1 MGSLVCEAKGNML
14 IDNDMSEQIK
24 IQLPD
29 GSVREVAQ
37 GTTPFDVA
45 MSISP
50 RLAAAV
56 VVARIRPLTTPVV
69 AGETA
74 VEEADEAQTEAGM
87 YGSASE
93 LGERLVDLAAPLNED
108 VALELLKE
116 SDEAALKVVRHSAA
130 HVMATA
136 ILELFPE
143 TKLGHGPA
151 TDNGF
156 FYDVYRETPFTEDD
170 LAAIEKR
177 MAEVVARDETFVR
190 EQESREMGLKDYAEH
205 GDFMKVHFIERFTKP
220 GDEISLYR
228 NGKFVD
234 FCRGPHVP
242 STGRVKAF
250 KVTSVAGAYWLG
262 DEKNQQLQRIYG
274 TAFFNAKD
282 MDAHFKRLEE
292 IKARDHRVL
301 GKQLDLFSIQE
312 VAGAGLIFWHPKG
325 GLIRKTMEDWMRDEC
340 IRRGYEMV
348 FTPHIMRRELWK
360 VSGHEGFYSQNMYP
374 PMELDDAE
382 YRLKPMNCPGH
393 ILIYKNSP
401 KSYRDLPQRYA
412 ELGNVYRYERSG
424 TMHGLLRVRGF
435 TQDDA
440 HIFCTPEQIESE
452 IAACVEF
459 ADEVLKAFGFA
470 EFKVELSTWDP
481 KDQKSYVG
489 SPEHWET
496 AVGSLKKVLDAKAI
510 PYREIPGEAAF
521 YGPKIDI
528 KLVDVL
534 GRLWQLSTVQFD
546 FNLPQRFELEY
557 TGEDGEKHRPVMVH
571 RALFG
576 SVERFFGVLIEHYAG
591 AFPLWLAP
599 VQVGLVPIS
608 EKHVEYARAVKAKLE
623 VAGLRVEL
631 DARNEKMNAKIRE
644 FTLQKVPFVLVMGD
658 KEAEQREVNVRVR
671 GGGVQGTFPLSE
683 FIANATTLITRK
695 ELNLSD
701 TPKWH
706 DAVLKAVQSFPT
718 DQFDLNDLYDLRDE
732 FASIFPN
739 NRHVNEKLRQQ
750 LQTLRDEGIIQFLD
764 NEGNYKRIK

>member
-1 MGSLVCEAKGNML
+1 ML
-14 IDNDMSEQIK
+14 ESVSQETIA

-29 GSVREVAQ
+29 GSLRNVAR
-37 GTTPFDVA
+37 GTTPLDIA
-45 MSISP
+45 TSISP

-56 VVARIRPLTTPVV
+56 VVARIRPLKAASTDGI
-69 AGETA
+69 AETDPGA
-74 VEEADEAQTEAGM
+74 SEEAM
-87 YGSASE
+87 YSGHPGSAD
-93 LGERLVDLAAPLNED
+93 GTRIVDLSSPLQED

-116 SDEAALKVVRHSAA
+116 SDEAALKIVRHSAA

-151 TDNGF
+151 TDQGF

-177 MAEVVARDETFVR
+177 MAEVVARNEPFVR
-190 EQESREMGLKDYAEH
+190 EEEPREKGLEDYAQQGE
-205 GDFMKVHFIERFTKP
+205 FMKVHFIERFTKP
-220 GDEISLYR
+220 GEEISLYR
-228 NGKFVD
+228 NGNFTD

-242 STGRVKAF
+242 STGRVKSF

-274 TAFFNAKD
+274 TAFFNTKD
-282 MDAHFKRLEE
+282 LDAHFKRLEE

-325 GLIRKTMEDWMRDEC
+325 GLIRKIMEDWMRDEC
-340 IRRGYEMV
+340 IRRGYNLV

-360 VSGHEGFYSQNMYP
+360 ISGHEGYYNENMYP

-393 ILIYKNSP
+393 ILIYKGNP
-401 KSYRDLPQRYA
+401 RSYRDLPIRYA

-440 HIFCTPEQIESE
+440 HIFCTPAQIE
-452 IAACVEF
+452 
-459 ADEVLKAFGFA
+459 DEVVACIDFAQSVLNTFGFTD
-470 EFKVELSTWDP
+470 FKVELSTWDP
-481 KDQKSYVG
+481 TKPQDYTG
-489 SPEHWET
+489 SPEHWQT
-496 AVGSLKKVLDAKAI
+496 AVESLKTALKRKGIAYK
-510 PYREIPGEAAF
+510 EIPGEAAF

-546 FNLPQRFELEY
+546 FNLPARFELEY

-591 AFPLWLAP
+591 AFPMWLAP
-599 VQVGLVPIS
+599 VQVGIVPIS
-608 EKHVEYARAVKAKLE
+608 EKHLPYAEAVKTKLE
-623 VAGLRVEL
+623 AAGLRVDL
-631 DARNEKMNAKIRE
+631 DARNEKMNAKIRDL
-644 FTLQKVPFVLVMGD
+644 TLQKIPFVLVVGD
-658 KEAEQREVNVRVR
+658 KEAA
-671 GGGVQGTFPLSE
+671 S
-683 FIANATTLITRK
+683 
-695 ELNLSD
+695 
-701 TPKWH
+701 
-706 DAVLKAVQSFPT
+706 DAVSVRTRGKG
-718 DQFDLNDLYDLRDE
+718 
-732 FASIFPN
+732 
-739 NRHVNEKLRQQ
+739 
-750 LQTLRDEGIIQFLD
+750 DEGTVPMADFI
-764 NEGNYKRIK
+764 KRATDLVSSHVMAL

>member
-1 MGSLVCEAKGNML
+1 
-14 IDNDMSEQIK
+14 MSNLIK

-29 GSVREVAQ
+29 GSVREVPA
-37 GTTPFDVA
+37 GTTPFDIA
-45 MSISP
+45 NSISP

-56 VVARIRPLTTPVV
+56 VVARIAPLTPV
-69 AGETA
+69 AASANEA
-74 VEEADEAQTEAGM
+74 ALEASEEAM
-87 YGSASE
+87 YAATTTNE
-93 LGERLVDLAAPLNED
+93 PRIVDLSAPLNED
-108 VALELLKE
+108 VTLELLKE
-116 SDEAALKVVRHSAA
+116 SDPAALRVVRHSAA

-156 FYDVYRETPFTEDD
+156 FYDVYREVPFTEAD
-170 LAAIEKR
+170 LAAIEAK
-177 MAEVVARDETFVR
+177 MAEVAARDEPFLHVS
-190 EQESREMGLKDYAEH
+190 ESRDKAIADYTANAE
-205 GDFMKVHFIERFTKP
+205 FMKLHFIERFTKD
-220 GDEISLYR
+220 GDNISLYK
-228 NGKFVD
+228 NGAFTD

-250 KVTSVAGAYWLG
+250 KVMSIAGAYWLG

-274 TAFFNAKD
+274 TAFYNAKD
-282 MDAHFKRLEE
+282 LDAHFKQLEE

-325 GLIRKTMEDWMRDEC
+325 GLIRKAMEDWMREEC
-340 IRRGYEMV
+340 IRRGYHMV

-360 VSGHEGFYSQNMYP
+360 ISGHEDVYAENMYP
-374 PMELDDAE
+374 PMALDDAE

-393 ILIYKNSP
+393 ILIYKSTP

-440 HIFCTPEQIESE
+440 HIFCRPDQ
-452 IAACVEF
+452 
-459 ADEVLKAFGFA
+459 VLKEIEDCLDFAETVLKTFGFA
-470 EFKVELSTWDP
+470 EYRVELSTRDP
-481 KDQKSYVG
+481 NKPGDFVGDEGEWHHAESALRRVLGNRKGLDGKPISY
-489 SPEHWET
+489 
-496 AVGSLKKVLDAKAI
+496 DAF
-510 PYREIPGEAAF
+510 PGEAAF
-521 YGPKIDI
+521 YGPKIDV

-546 FNLPQRFELEY
+546 FNLPRRFELEY
-557 TGEDGEKHRPVMVH
+557 TNAEGGKDQPVMVH

-608 EKHVEYARAVKAKLE
+608 NDKHSEYAKDVKKRLE
-623 VAGLRVEL
+623 AAGLRVEL
-631 DARNEKMNAKIRE
+631 DASNGKMQGKIRD
-644 FTLQKVPFVLVMGD
+644 FGLQKVPFILIVGD
-658 KEAEQREVNVRVR
+658 KEAATDSVSVRVR
-671 GGGVQGTFPLSE
+671 AKG
-683 FIANATTLITRK
+683 
-695 ELNLSD
+695 
-701 TPKWH
+701 
-706 DAVLKAVQSFPT
+706 
-718 DQFDLNDLYDLRDE
+718 
-732 FASIFPN
+732 
-739 NRHVNEKLRQQ
+739 
-750 LQTLRDEGIIQFLD
+750 DEGSVTVEAFV
-764 NEGNYKRIK
+764 ERAKRLVAEHAMEL

>member
-1 MGSLVCEAKGNML
+1 ML
-14 IDNDMSEQIK
+14 KSVNPEPMPPQSPDTIS

-29 GSVREVAQ
+29 GSVRTVAR
-37 GTTPFDVA
+37 GTTPLDVA
-45 MSISP
+45 KGISP

-56 VVARIRPLTTPVV
+56 VLARLRPTRGTADEGAPEAT
-69 AGETA
+69 AGETEA
-74 VEEADEAQTEAGM
+74 AMYADEP
-87 YGSASE
+87 GS
-93 LGERLVDLAAPLNED
+93 GTRLVDLAAPLHED

-116 SDEAALKVVRHSAA
+116 SDEDALRVVRHSAA

-151 TDNGF
+151 TDAGF
-156 FYDVYRETPFTEDD
+156 FYDVYRETPFTEAD
-170 LAAIEKR
+170 LAAIEAR
-177 MAEVVARDETFVR
+177 MVEVVKRDEPFVR
-190 EQESREMGLKDYAEH
+190 ESATREKGLAEY
-205 GDFMKVHFIERFTKP
+205 GQQGEFMKVHFIERFTNP

-228 NGKFVD
+228 NGSFTD

-274 TAFFNAKD
+274 TAFFSTKD
-282 MDAHFKRLEE
+282 LEAHFKRLEE

-325 GLIRKTMEDWMRDEC
+325 GLIRRAMEDWMRDEC
-340 IRRGYEMV
+340 LRRGYNIV

-360 VSGHEGFYSQNMYP
+360 ISGHEGFYGQNMYP

-393 ILIYKNSP
+393 ILIYKSSP
-401 KSYRDLPQRYA
+401 RSYRDLPIRYA

-440 HIFCTPEQIESE
+440 HIFCTPEQIEDE
-452 IAACVEF
+452 VVACIEF
-459 ADEVLKAFGFA
+459 AQSVLRTFGFA
-470 EFKVELSTWDP
+470 EFRVELSTWDP
-481 KDQKSYVG
+481 KDGKSYTG
-489 SPEHWET
+489 SAENWNL
-496 AVGSLKKVLDAKAI
+496 AIDSLKSALHRKSI
-510 PYREIPGEAAF
+510 PFVEIPGEAAF
-521 YGPKIDI
+521 YGPKIDV

-546 FNLPQRFELEY
+546 FNLPARFDLEY
-557 TGEDGEKHRPVMVH
+557 TGEDGERHQPVMVH

-591 AFPLWLAP
+591 AFPMWLAP

-608 EKHVEYARAVKAKLE
+608 EKHVEYARSVQQRLE
-623 VAGLRVEL
+623 AAGLRVEL
-631 DARNEKMNAKIRE
+631 DASNGKMNAKIRD
-644 FTLQKVPFVLVMGD
+644 FTHQKVPFVLIVGD
-658 KEAEQREVNVRVR
+658 KESATDQVSVRTR
-671 GGGVQGTFPLSE
+671 GKGDEGGVLV
-683 FIANATTLITRK
+683 A
-695 ELNLSD
+695 
-701 TPKWH
+701 
-706 DAVLKAVQSFPT
+706 
-718 DQFDLNDLYDLRDE
+718 E
-732 FASIFPN
+732 FAA
-739 NRHVNEKLRQQ
+739 RAKQLVNTYAMALTAEVSAH
-750 LQTLRDEGIIQFLD
+750 
-764 NEGNYKRIK
+764 

>member
-1 MGSLVCEAKGNML
+1 
-14 IDNDMSEQIK
+14 MSEQMIK
-24 IQLPD
+24 VQLPD
-29 GSVREVAQ
+29 GSVREVSR
-37 GTTPFDVA
+37 GTTPYDIA

-56 VVARIRPLTTPVV
+56 VVARIRPLTAV
-69 AGETA
+69 AVTSATEGE
-74 VEEADEAQTEAGM
+74 EGSEASM
-87 YGSASE
+87 YGAAAG
-93 LGERLVDLAAPLNED
+93 GERVVDLTAPLNED

-116 SDEAALKVVRHSAA
+116 TDEAALKVVRHSAA

-151 TDNGF
+151 TDSGF

-177 MAEVVARDETFVR
+177 MSEVVARDEKFVR
-190 EQESREMGLKDYAEH
+190 VEESRDKGLTDYSAQGE
-205 GDFMKVHFIERFTKP
+205 FMKVYFIEKFTKA

-228 NGKFVD
+228 NGGFTD

-250 KVTSVAGAYWLG
+250 KVTSIAGAYWLG

-282 MDAHFKRLEE
+282 LDAHFKRLEE

-348 FTPHIMRRELWK
+348 YTPHIMRRELWK
-360 VSGHEGFYSQNMYP
+360 ISGHEGFYSQNMYP

-401 KSYRDLPQRYA
+401 KSYRDLPVRYA

-440 HIFCTPEQIESE
+440 HIFCTPSQIEGE
-452 IAACVEF
+452 IEDCLDF
-459 ADEVLKAFGFA
+459 AEAVLKNFGFA
-470 EFKVELSTWDP
+470 EYRVELSLRDP
-481 KDQKSYVG
+481 KKANEFVGNAAEWEKAESVLHQVLTKRGVSFKS
-489 SPEHWET
+489 
-496 AVGSLKKVLDAKAI
+496 
-510 PYREIPGEAAF
+510 IPGEGAF

-557 TGEDGEKHRPVMVH
+557 KGEDGELHRPVMVH

-599 VQVGLVPIS
+599 VQIGLVPIS
-608 EKHVEYARAVKAKLE
+608 EKHLEYATAVKAKLE
-623 VAGLRVEL
+623 AAGLRVEL

-658 KEAEQREVNVRVR
+658 KEAASEAVSVRTR
-671 GGGVQGTFPLSE
+671 GKGDEGSVGLAE
-683 FIANATTLITRK
+683 FIERAKGLMGSRSAGL
-695 ELNLSD
+695 
-701 TPKWH
+701 
-706 DAVLKAVQSFPT
+706 
-718 DQFDLNDLYDLRDE
+718 
-732 FASIFPN
+732 
-739 NRHVNEKLRQQ
+739 
-750 LQTLRDEGIIQFLD
+750 
-764 NEGNYKRIK
+764 

>member
-1 MGSLVCEAKGNML
+1 MLVA
-14 IDNDMSEQIK
+14 DDMSEQMIR

-29 GSVREVAQ
+29 GSVREVPR
-37 GTTPFDVA
+37 GTTAHDVA

-50 RLAAAV
+50 RLAAVV
-56 VVARIRPLTTPVV
+56 VVARIRPLTPVTTG
-69 AGETA
+69 AA
-74 VEEADEAQTEAGM
+74 VVDEGSEAAM
-87 YGSASE
+87 YGGAE
-93 LGERLVDLAAPLNED
+93 GGERLVDLAAPLNED

-151 TDNGF
+151 TDSGF
-156 FYDVYRETPFTEDD
+156 FYDVYRETPFTEQD
-170 LAAIEKR
+170 LAAIEAR
-177 MAEVVARDETFVR
+177 MADVVARDERFVR
-190 EQESREMGLKDYAEH
+190 EVESREMGLKDYAER
-205 GDFMKVHFIERFTKP
+205 GEFMKVHFIEKFTQP
-220 GDEISLYR
+220 GEEISLYR
-228 NGKFVD
+228 NGEFVD

-250 KVTSVAGAYWLG
+250 KVMSIAGAYWLG

-274 TAFFNAKD
+274 TAFFNTKD
-282 MDAHFKRLEE
+282 LDAHFKRLEE

-325 GLIRKTMEDWMRDEC
+325 GLIRKTMEDWMREEC
-340 IRRGYEMV
+340 IRRGYNMV

-360 VSGHEGFYSQNMYP
+360 ISGHEGFYSQNMYP

-393 ILIYKNSP
+393 ILIYKSAP
-401 KSYRDLPQRYA
+401 RSYRDLPLRYA

-440 HIFCTPEQIESE
+440 HIFCMPSQIEGE
-452 IAACVEF
+452 IAACVDF
-459 ADEVLKAFGFA
+459 AESVLKTFGFA

-481 KDQKSYVG
+481 KDRKSYVG
-489 SPEHWET
+489 SDENWEM
-496 AVGSLKKVLDAKAI
+496 AAGSLRRVLDAKGI
-510 PYREIPGEAAF
+510 PYKEIPGEAAF

-546 FNLPQRFELEY
+546 FNMNSRFELEY
-557 TGEDGEKHRPVMVH
+557 KGEDGELHRPVMVH

-599 VQVGLVPIS
+599 VQVGIVPIS
-608 EKHVEYARAVKAKLE
+608 EKHLEYAGVVKAKLE
-623 VAGLRVEL
+623 AAGHRVEL

-658 KEAEQREVNVRVR
+658 KEAASEAVSVRTR
-671 GGGVQGTFPLSE
+671 GKG
-683 FIANATTLITRK
+683 
-695 ELNLSD
+695 
-701 TPKWH
+701 
-706 DAVLKAVQSFPT
+706 
-718 DQFDLNDLYDLRDE
+718 
-732 FASIFPN
+732 
-739 NRHVNEKLRQQ
+739 
-750 LQTLRDEGIIQFLD
+750 DEGSVALIDFIERAKGLVEQKSPGL
-764 NEGNYKRIK
+764 